1 MNAHQLKN
9 TRLSL
14 HLTVDQFAKVMN
26 VTPSAVSLWE
36 NGQRTPQ
43 GPALQLLRVIM
54 KYPGL
59 IQELLS

>member
-1 MNAHQLKN
+1 MNAQELKN
-9 TRLSL
+9 ARASL
-14 HLTVDQFAKVMN
+14 NLTVEQFAKVMN

-43 GPALQLLRVIM
+43 GPALQLLRVIL

-59 IQELLS
+59 IGELL